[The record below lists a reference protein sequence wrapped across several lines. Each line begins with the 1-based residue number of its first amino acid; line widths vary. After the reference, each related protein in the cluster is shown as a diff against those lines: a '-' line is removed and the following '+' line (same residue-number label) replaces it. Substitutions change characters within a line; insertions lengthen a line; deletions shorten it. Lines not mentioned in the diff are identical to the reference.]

1 MLVTRTADQEI
12 QPAAVR
18 IATDLFQGLNCCQ
31 TLTAFPLP
39 ELPRIIFGFKIKLR
53 LAFIRKG
60 NIYVQVSKAVRRFRA
75 MTYHLRLAFAHLGC
89 GGGRRVVD

>member
-60 NIYVQVSKAVRRFRA
+60 NWIESPDRSTFFIGSSTALK
-75 MTYHLRLAFAHLGC
+75 TII
-89 GGGRRVVD
+89 

>member
-1 MLVTRTADQEI
+1 M
-12 QPAAVR
+12 R

-75 MTYHLRLAFAHLGC
+75 MTYHLRLAFAHLGLVAY
-89 GGGRRVVD
+89 GGLSIDIIGRSAWWWC

>member
-1 MLVTRTADQEI
+1 LLVTRTADQEI

-60 NIYVQVSKAVRRFRA
+60 NN
-75 MTYHLRLAFAHLGC
+75 
-89 GGGRRVVD
+89 